1 MKKII
6 VLITVALCLIVA
18 GAALAGAALVAAD
31 FSFSGLASEKLEEV
45 SYIVDGDFSHI
56 MIATDSHD
64 VTLAPS
70 TDSVCRIVGTESD
83 GFKIDAEIED
93 STLVVKLKDDRKWYD
108 HIGIFT
114 AETYITLYLPESV
127 YSSLTVATLTGDV
140 LIPENFTF
148 DGAAIAASTADISVF
163 SAIKGELA
171 LACSTGDIT
180 VSGVNPTKLDASVST
195 GDIHIENVTTEGKI
209 TLECSSGDVELHGV
223 EAGEIVSKGTT
234 SDLLLKNVIVENEIN
249 IKRSTGDVTLTSTLS
264 GSLVIETSSG
274 DVELNLS
281 DAESIDIKTSTGKVD
296 AILLSDKIFKC
307 SSSSGSIRIP
317 DTHSGGVCKVTTSTG
332 NIHITI
338 D

>member
-1 MKKII
+1 MKKNI
-6 VLITVALCLIVA
+6 VLIIVAICLIIA
-18 GAALAGAALVAAD
+18 GAALVGAALVAAD
-31 FSFSGLASEKLEEV
+31 FSLSGLASEKFEEV
-45 SYIVDGDFSHI
+45 THTVNGDFEHI
-56 MIATDSHD
+56 MISTDIHN

-70 TDSVCRIVGTESD
+70 TDSVCRIVGSESD
-83 GFKIDAEIED
+83 ALAIEAEIED
-93 STLVVKLKDDRKWYD
+93 NILVVKIKDDRKWYD
-108 HIGIFT
+108 HIGIYT
-114 AETYITLYLPESV
+114 DEADMTLYLPKSI
-127 YSSLTVATLTGDV
+127 YTSLTVATLTGDV
-140 LIPENFTF
+140 LILEDFTF

-163 SAIKGELA
+163 AKIEGELA

-209 TLECSSGDVELHGV
+209 TLECSSGEVELHGV

-234 SDLLLKNVIVENEIN
+234 SDILLKNVIVENEIN